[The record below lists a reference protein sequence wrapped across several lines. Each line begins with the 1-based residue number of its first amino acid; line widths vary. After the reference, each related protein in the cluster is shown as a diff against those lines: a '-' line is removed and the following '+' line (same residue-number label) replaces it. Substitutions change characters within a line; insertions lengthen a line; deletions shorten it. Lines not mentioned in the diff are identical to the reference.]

1 MKTQLKMT
9 MDTLS
14 KSYLGTAQ
22 RRTEW
27 LLLPLLAGAVF
38 GLFVLFIFEFP
49 TKFIY
54 YFLGGPVI
62 LLVAIL
68 SGHLKKFFQ
77 GVLIFIIPINF
88 AHNFFKRPVT
98 YGGGGGVSLSPLD
111 IVLFLLYMVWLYEI
125 FIEKKGEVSYFP
137 RISIPLFV
145 LAIITLMNTIV
156 SPDPYLSLFEAIET
170 LKSLFLFLYV
180 ANHFRSKKGIA
191 YVLIFLLVGLFLQSM
206 ISFAQRWMGMP
217 LGLHLFGE
225 HKELGEFALD
235 FYMRTSRVG
244 GTIGHANG
252 LAKYIEQLIPL
263 SVVLLFTTIRLRY
276 KLASVI
282 TFVCAF
288 IVLLLTLSR
297 AGWVCFLGSMI
308 LIIFLVFRAKFIR
321 MQTVV
326 AILLVSLLF
335 GAVMF
340 GFSDLIT
347 SRLFG
352 GDYGSAESRIPASK
366 IAWSIIKENALLGV
380 GVRKYDTVVHLYNP
394 LVRDMHVKL
403 VHNAY
408 LQLAAERGILAL
420 VVMLFLQ
427 FSSFSLGLR
436 NLKKNETFL
445 VAVNI
450 GFLASVAAL
459 WAHWIVDIG
468 GLGRASLTWVIIGL
482 IAATSQVATS
492 RESFQSNVVT
502 SSPR

>member
-1 MKTQLKMT
+1 
-9 MDTLS
+9 
-14 KSYLGTAQ
+14 
-22 RRTEW
+22 
-27 LLLPLLAGAVF
+27 
-38 GLFVLFIFEFP
+38 
-49 TKFIY
+49 
-54 YFLGGPVI
+54 
-62 LLVAIL
+62 
-68 SGHLKKFFQ
+68 
-77 GVLIFIIPINF
+77 
-88 AHNFFKRPVT
+88 
-98 YGGGGGVSLSPLD
+98 
-111 IVLFLLYMVWLYEI
+111 
-125 FIEKKGEVSYFP
+125 
-137 RISIPLFV
+137 
-145 LAIITLMNTIV
+145 
-156 SPDPYLSLFEAIET
+156 
-170 LKSLFLFLYV
+170 
-180 ANHFRSKKGIA
+180 
-191 YVLIFLLVGLFLQSM
+191 
-206 ISFAQRWMGMP
+206 
-217 LGLHLFGE
+217 
-225 HKELGEFALD
+225 
-235 FYMRTSRVG
+235 
-244 GTIGHANG
+244 
-252 LAKYIEQLIPL
+252 
-263 SVVLLFTTIRLRY
+263 
-276 KLASVI
+276 
-282 TFVCAF
+282 
-288 IVLLLTLSR
+288 
-297 AGWVCFLGSMI
+297 
-308 LIIFLVFRAKFIR
+308 